1 MTRGLSFSA
10 AKQISTEEM
19 LVISEHLDAGSG
31 PPKDQR
37 TKTDGMALLLIPEGG
52 LHSSIDSLVTT
63 LYLLSRYSAFLK
75 SSFTQMV
82 HWHHKRFITPNS
94 QTHLHNCIQCN
105 TRPSSDTKMN
115 EQNVLYTRVLQKY

>member
-52 LHSSIDSLVTT
+52 LHSSIDSLVST

-75 SSFTQMV
+75 VQFYTNGALASQTFHYTQLTNTFTQ
-82 HWHHKRFITPNS
+82 
-94 QTHLHNCIQCN
+94 
-105 TRPSSDTKMN
+105 
-115 EQNVLYTRVLQKY
+115 LYPVQHQAII

>member
-37 TKTDGMALLLIPEGG
+37 TKTDGMALLLIREGG
-52 LHSSIDSLVTT
+52 LHSSIDSSLR
-63 LYLLSRYSAFLK
+63 LHFIYFQD
-75 SSFTQMV
+75 TQ
-82 HWHHKRFITPNS
+82 
-94 QTHLHNCIQCN
+94 
-105 TRPSSDTKMN
+105 PS
-115 EQNVLYTRVLQKY
+115 